1 MRGNLRL
8 KDKKLKTKTGIGK
21 LHHKESITSWEE
33 KDRKSLSLNY
43 IARFC
48 QNMLIIV
55 VTRSRDQPWTVKYEY
70 VKHAHSKRKKHT
82 QSKTNRESTIKGSI
96 SKREDHADSTQI
108 GRTLYSG
115 MKRESSQSHTSGTVH
130 SSTHL
135 TIKVV
140 VRVEVRC
147 QSCRGSGQ
155 GGSHNVTVVVVVVK
169 LEVKVFEISET
180 PTPSKYQKPAKRPFD
195 T

>member
-55 VTRSRDQPWTVKYEY
+55 VTRSRDRPWTVKYEY

-140 VRVEVRC
+140 VRVEVMVSRWLWWWLWWWSSWKSKC
-147 QSCRGSGQ
+147 LKS
-155 GGSHNVTVVVVVVK
+155 VK
-169 LEVKVFEISET
+169 RQFPPNIKNRQRDHLIRNYYVYF
-180 PTPSKYQKPAKRPFD
+180 
-195 T
+195 